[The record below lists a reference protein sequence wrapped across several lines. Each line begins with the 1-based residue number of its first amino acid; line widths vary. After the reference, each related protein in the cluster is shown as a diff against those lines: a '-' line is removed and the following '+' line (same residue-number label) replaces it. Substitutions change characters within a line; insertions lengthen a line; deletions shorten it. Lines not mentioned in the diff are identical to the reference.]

1 MNEHSINSV
10 FLFRRIWQ
18 RWSRSRLSRRRDAL
32 WLRKLMPLPIWNAR
46 PSPRRVCERYSRQ
59 QPGLH
64 CKLKNGRSPDAFC
77 SKRANIKTNK
87 QQQQQKNFLY
97 IHTTYT
103 PQQHT
108 HTTTNTHTHTF
119 YQNNNKNNNKQIP
132 APTRSAGFGNNNNKV
147 QKLQQQQ
154 QHEEED
160 EDKSRWI
167 GRYVKCGFDFIYSL
181 A

>member
-1 MNEHSINSV
+1 MNGNLFNSD

-87 QQQQQKNFLY
+87 QTTTTTKELSLHTHN
-97 IHTTYT
+97 IHTTT
-103 PQQHT
+103 AHT

-119 YQNNNKNNNKQIP
+119 YQNNKNNKQIP
-132 APTRSAGFGNNNNKV
+132 APTRSAGFSNNNNKV
-147 QKLQQQQ
+147 QKLQQQ